1 MNSKQPKH
9 ILSYGAG
16 LNSTALMIY
25 LIENNLP
32 LDEVVFA
39 DTGGETP
46 ETYQH
51 LKVTSEYLHKNGVPL
66 TILRSNRGS
75 LYETCVRRKVIPS
88 QVWRWCTRDYKITP
102 IHRHYRQYDVPIIQ
116 YLGIAYEERDRA
128 KPNKVADITNKFPL
142 IENKVDRQGCL
153 DLICLSNF
161 DFPAPPRS
169 GCYFCPFNSLSR
181 WREVYSKHE
190 DLFVNARL
198 LEEGSK
204 HFPKQKLTR
213 LTLKELQESFESQKS
228 LQDFT
233 VRKVCA
239 SECII

>member
-1 MNSKQPKH
+1 MSSTSPKY

-16 LNSTALMIY
+16 LNSTALMVY
-25 LIENNLP
+25 LVENKLP

-46 ETYQH
+46 ETYRH
-51 LKVTSEYLHKNGVPL
+51 LKVTDEYLHNHNIPL
-66 TILRSNRGS
+66 TIVRSKKGA
-75 LYETCVRRKVIPS
+75 LYDTCVRRKVIPS
-88 QVWRWCTRDYKITP
+88 QVWRWCTRDHKITP
-102 IHRHYRQYDVPIIQ
+102 IHQHYRQYEAPIIQ

-128 KPNKVADITNKFPL
+128 KPSGLSNITNSFPL
-142 IENKVDRQGCL
+142 IENRVDRQGCL

-181 WREVYSKHE
+181 WREIYGNHR
-190 DLFVNARL
+190 DLFLKARL
-198 LEEGSK
+198 LEETSK
-204 HFPKQKLTR
+204 HYPKQKLTR
-213 LTLKELQESFESQKS
+213 LSLEQLQESFESQRR

-233 VRKVCA
+233 VRKICA